1 MRVGTVILLC
11 QFMATFSEIDKF
23 SEAVINNLDHLVEVD
38 QAFWINSEELDKSK
52 PEDVLKL
59 YHKR

>member
-11 QFMATFSEIDKF
+11 QFMAIFSESDKF

-52 PEDVLKL
+52 PENVLKL

>member
-1 MRVGTVILLC
+1 MRIGSLFLLC
-11 QFMATFSEIDKF
+11 PFMATYSDSDKF